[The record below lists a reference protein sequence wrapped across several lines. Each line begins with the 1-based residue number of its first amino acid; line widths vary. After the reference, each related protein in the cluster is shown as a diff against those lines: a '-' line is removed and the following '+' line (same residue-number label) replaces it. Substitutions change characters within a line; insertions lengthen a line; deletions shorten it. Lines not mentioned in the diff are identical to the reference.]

1 MSSRLRSQSEGAS
14 DIRGRPSVEALSPDG
29 GTATLCVAPPYPGY
43 DWRYSRCSRENR
55 ATV

>member
-14 DIRGRPSVEALSPDG
+14 DIRGRPIVEALSPDG